1 MFSAMDP
8 QLFQS
13 DGQVV
18 DTDASVSVD
27 IQDLEEHLEPMLL
40 LGSAAHRTVIRGVAG
55 LIMAVLGWRC
65 RAAQSPTTNTAA
77 SPSTGVRALIL
88 RAALAENTAKQRRHE
103 WSPRMH
109 VTELKLTLFKIKSV
123 CVWARGEREPR
134 DRSGDSFPVKMRDRW
149 ALR

>member
-1 MFSAMDP
+1 MFSAMEP

-13 DGQVV
+13 DGQIV

-55 LIMAVLGWRC
+55 FIMAVLGWRC
-65 RAAQSPTTNTAA
+65 RAAQSPTTTTA

-88 RAALAENTAKQRRHE
+88 RAALAENTAEQRRDE
-103 WSPRMH
+103 
-109 VTELKLTLFKIKSV
+109 
-123 CVWARGEREPR
+123 
-134 DRSGDSFPVKMRDRW
+134 
-149 ALR
+149 

>member
-1 MFSAMDP
+1 MFSAMDS

-65 RAAQSPTTNTAA
+65 RAAQSPTTTTAA

-88 RAALAENTAKQRRHE
+88 RAALAENTAK
-103 WSPRMH
+103 
-109 VTELKLTLFKIKSV
+109 
-123 CVWARGEREPR
+123 
-134 DRSGDSFPVKMRDRW
+134 
-149 ALR
+149 